1 MLRKNEKQWN
11 QGKKGKNVTATK
23 FRKGTHWKGINRL
36 AAWLLVFVSVFELA
50 VPSDF
55 LLSNY
60 KKAYAETITDTQAP
74 TAPAN
79 LDISGSADAIILS
92 WDASS
97 DDVGVTGYKIY
108 RNDVEIGTSTETS
121 YTDDT
126 ITEAGSYTYTVKAY
140 DASGNLSEASNA
152 LILTITSGDGSD
164 PSENTEIPT
173 APTNLSMSGSA
184 DAIIISW
191 DASSDDV
198 GVEGYKIY
206 RDGAEIG
213 TTTDTSY
220 TDDTLTDT
228 GSYVYTVKAYDA
240 DGNLSQASAA
250 LTVTITSGD
259 GSDPS
264 ENNEIPTAP
273 TNLSI
278 SGTSLSVILSWDA
291 SSDDVGVEGYKIYR
305 DGVEIGTS
313 TGTSYTDDSITKA
326 GTYLYTVKAYDAE
339 GNLSEASGGFYLTI
353 GDNQAPSIPQN
364 VTAAI
369 GEGPVIILSWDACFD
384 YFKVEGY
391 KIYRNDEE
399 IGTTTETTFTD
410 NSVII
415 GDTYHYTVKAYDA
428 EGNLSDASDIV
439 SAIYDNTVDTDS
451 DGLFDYIEYNIGTK
465 INKIDTD
472 GDGLSDYYEYN
483 TLGTDPTVV
492 DTDGDGISDADE
504 DSDED
509 GLPNDY
515 EFYVLYP
522 LLLNSSYN
530 EEDGINPLDDY
541 DQDGLTNID
550 EYLAQTNPGVA
561 DSDGDGLGDFSEV
574 REYQTN
580 ATLYDTDGDGLG
592 DGTEII
598 NGLDPLIADTDQN
611 GISDG
616 NEVFTQSLID
626 AEYADISA
634 LNLDVEPRLYITGS
648 GDYSD
653 QIDVSVENNNKTF
666 DNLDYIVSE
675 IFEIK
680 HNDDLTFENAKI
692 ELELS
697 DEVLNSSDISDLKVI
712 RLDYETG
719 SVDILTTQY
728 DAGKKMIYSEVDE
741 LCYYAVADIGALTN
755 DTDMD
760 NASSVFKTGKAD
772 LVFVIDTTGSMGR
785 TIDNVKN
792 NIETYV
798 NDLHEKNIDVRL
810 GLVEFK
816 DIYEDS
822 VNSTKSYGFYED
834 VDSFI
839 NDVDS
844 LVPDGGGDLDETA
857 VDALYEARKMEYRA
871 GSNKFIILVTD
882 AEYKDGIQ
890 SDSSYTMEDETD
902 ALAKEGFNVSVI
914 SRSGY
919 QTTYQNLY
927 TNTNGIF
934 ANISGDFAD
943 VLNPLVEV
951 MDAEVNDSTWIRLSD
966 LSLVNVD
973 MDLDEDDTDLN
984 EEYEKDSDE
993 DGIPDI
999 IEMGKEV
1006 TVNIPIKFDSLGVPT
1021 EYKSIQAWSYK
1032 SNPYLKD
1039 TDGDGFLDS
1048 EDPYPKEFN
1057 MTVKELRGDNV
1068 IELNTGSL
1076 YCIFG
1081 MDINEFYE
1089 MYYTRNL
1096 RPLEKGTLEALKRQL
1111 EINTDMNFTA
1121 DEGAFLCNIDI
1132 DGIKDYMQYENNYF
1146 QDRVY
1151 EKLTGASAETEMA
1164 VAFFKIISSKEAW
1177 KKYVSDAVDQILFGK
1192 YTEAGNLLGT
1202 AGELGVA
1209 FTGVD
1214 FVQDIRDLSHDILF
1228 WETSWEHVGETTIDG
1243 IGLIPIIG
1251 MFAKSDEIFTVCKRS
1266 DDLYEIRKVKNLEKI
1281 INTAGGLK
1289 YISKTAEIV
1298 NTAKDVMKSY
1308 STYLYWKVLDTLE
1321 GVNGYKL
1328 AFAGSGIYDN
1338 RLINAITNNV
1348 DDLKYIEEVNPAK
1361 ATEAL
1366 QEITSNSIGKSADEI
1381 DEIVDSSLTLTKKTL
1396 QEWLNDVLNEYTEKI
1411 ISKIKV
1417 VGTYSEGKT
1426 ASEILREEMISAGI
1440 DINSVAPYPNAAHH
1454 IVPAA
1459 ETYPSAINAQNLLE
1473 RYGFDLNSAANGVLL
1488 PYKQWET
1495 VTSEAIHSGRHTKEY
1510 CDYVWDKLSEVDIST
1525 ADDIAVILNEIRE
1538 SLLKGELE
1546 L

>member
-1 MLRKNEKQWN
+1 MWGKNEIFCYLEKRV
-11 QGKKGKNVTATK
+11 QGKKNKRFNWKAGFKLTALLL
-23 FRKGTHWKGINRL
+23 ILILVAEL
-36 AAWLLVFVSVFELA
+36 AAQ
-50 VPSDF
+50 PD
-55 LLSNY
+55 LSSFGY
-60 KKAYAETITDTQAP
+60 TKVYAETLTDTEAP

-79 LDISGSADAIILS
+79 LNISGSADAIVLSWDASSDNIGVAGYKIYRNDEEIGTSTENYYIDYTITEAGTYIYTVKAYDASGNLSGASNGLILTITTGDGPDPSENPEIPTAPTNLSMSGSADAIILS

-97 DDVGVTGYKIY
+97 DDVGV
-108 RNDVEIGTSTETS
+108 
-121 YTDDT
+121 
-126 ITEAGSYTYTVKAY
+126 
-140 DASGNLSEASNA
+140 
-152 LILTITSGDGSD
+152 
-164 PSENTEIPT
+164 
-173 APTNLSMSGSA
+173 
-184 DAIIISW
+184 
-191 DASSDDV
+191 
-198 GVEGYKIY
+198 EGYKIY
-206 RDGAEIG
+206 RDGVEIG
-213 TTTDTSY
+213 TTADTSY
-220 TDDTLTDT
+220 ADDTLTGT

-240 DGNLSQASAA
+240 DGNLSQESAA
-250 LTVTITSGD
+250 LTVTISDGD

-264 ENNEIPTAP
+264 EDNGIPTAP

-291 SSDDVGVEGYKIYR
+291 SSDDIGVEGYKIYR
-305 DGVEIGTS
+305 DGVEIGT
-313 TGTSYTDDSITKA
+313 TTDTSYTDDTIRKA
-326 GTYLYTVKAYDAE
+326 GTYIYTVKAYDAE
-339 GNLSEASGGFYLTI
+339 GNLSEASGGFYLTVE
-353 GDNQAPSIPQN
+353 DNQAPSIPQN

-369 GEGPVIILSWDACFD
+369 GEGPVIILSWAACFD

-391 KIYRNDEE
+391 KIYRNNAE
-399 IGTTTETTFTD
+399 IGTTAETTFTD
-410 NSVII
+410 TSVVI
-415 GDTYHYTVKAYDA
+415 GDTYNYTVKAYDA
-428 EGNLSDASDIV
+428 SGNLSDASDTV
-439 SAIYDNTVDTDS
+439 SAIYDITVDTDS
-451 DGLFDYIEYNIGTK
+451 DGLADYIEYNIGTK

-472 GDGLSDYYEYN
+472 EDGLSDYYEYN

-492 DTDGDGISDADE
+492 DTDGDGILDADE

-509 GLPNDY
+509 GLPNYY

-522 LLLNSSYN
+522 LLLNSSYS
-530 EEDGINPLDDY
+530 EENGINPQDDY

-550 EYLAQTNPGVA
+550 EYLARTNPGVA
-561 DSDGDGLGDFSEV
+561 DSDGDGLSDSSEV
-574 REYQTN
+574 REYHTD
-580 ATLYDTDGDGLG
+580 ASLYDTDGDGLG

-616 NEVFTQSLID
+616 NEVFRQRLID
-626 AEYADISA
+626 AEYADLSA

-653 QIDVSVENNNKTF
+653 QIDILVENNNKTF
-666 DNLDYIVSE
+666 ENLDYIIGE

-680 HNDDLTFENAKI
+680 HEDDLTFENATI

-719 SVDILTTQY
+719 SIDILATQY
-728 DAGKKMIYSEVDE
+728 DAGQRMIYSDVDQ
-741 LCYYAVADIGALTN
+741 LCYYAVADMGALTN
-755 DTDMD
+755 DTEID
-760 NASSVFKTGKAD
+760 NADSVFKSPKAD
-772 LVFVIDTTGSMGR
+772 LVFVIDTTGSMGG
-785 TIDNVKN
+785 TINNVKN
-792 NIETYV
+792 NIEIYA
-798 NDLHEKNIDVRL
+798 NDLYEQNIDVRL
-810 GLVEFK
+810 GLVEYK

-822 VNSTKSYGFYED
+822 FNSTRSYGFYED

-839 NDVDS
+839 NAVDS

-857 VDALYEARKMEYRA
+857 VDALFEARKMQYRA
-871 GSNKFIILVTD
+871 GSNKFIVLLTD
-882 AEYKDGIQ
+882 AEYKNGIQ
-890 SDSSYTMEDETD
+890 SDSSYTMEEEIN
-902 ALAKEGFNVSVI
+902 ALRRAGFNVSVVSEI
-914 SRSGY
+914 EHQTAY
-919 QTTYQNLY
+919 QDLY

-934 ANISGDFAD
+934 ANLDGDFAD

-951 MDAEVNDSTWIRLSD
+951 MDTKVNNSTWVRLSD
-966 LSLVNVD
+966 LSLINVD
-973 MDLDEDDTDLN
+973 MNLGGDDTDLN

-1006 TVNIPIKFDSLGVPT
+1006 TVNIPIKFNGLGVPT
-1021 EYKSIQAWSYK
+1021 EYKSIRAWSYR

-1039 TDGDGFLDS
+1039 TDGDGFIDS

-1057 MTVKELRGDNV
+1057 MIVKELRGDNV

-1111 EINTDMNFTA
+1111 EINIDMDYTA
-1121 DEGAFLCNIDI
+1121 DEAAFLCNIDI
-1132 DGIKDYMQYENNYF
+1132 DGIKDYMQYESNFF

-1151 EKLTGASAETEMA
+1151 EKLTGTSAETEMA
-1164 VAFFKIISSKEAW
+1164 VAFFRIISSKEAW
-1177 KKYVSDAVDQILFGK
+1177 KEYVSDSVDRILFGK
-1192 YTEAGNLLGT
+1192 YTDNGNLLGS
-1202 AGELGVA
+1202 AGELAIA

-1228 WETSWEHVGETTIDG
+1228 WETSWEHIGETTLDG
-1243 IGLIPIIG
+1243 IGLIPVIG

-1266 DDLYEIRKVKNLEKI
+1266 DDLYEIRKVKGLEKI
-1281 INTAGGLK
+1281 VNTAEGLK
-1289 YISKTAEIV
+1289 YLPKAAEVV

-1308 STYLYWKVLDTLE
+1308 STYLYWKVMDTLD
-1321 GVNGYKL
+1321 GVNGYRL
-1328 AFAGSGIYDN
+1328 AFAGTGIYDN

-1348 DDLKYIEEVNPAK
+1348 EDLKYIEEVNPGK
-1361 ATEAL
+1361 ATEVL
-1366 QEITSNSIGKSADEI
+1366 QDITSNSIGKSADEI
-1381 DEIVDSSLTLTKKTL
+1381 GEIVDSSISITKKTL
-1396 QEWLNDVLNEYTEKI
+1396 QEWLDDVLKEYSEKVI
-1411 ISKIKV
+1411 NKTKV
-1417 VGTYSEGKT
+1417 TGAYEGKT
-1426 ASEILREEMISAGI
+1426 ASEILREEIISAGI
-1440 DINSVAPYPNAAHH
+1440 DVKSVAPYPNAAHH

-1473 RYGFDLNSAANGVLL
+1473 RYGFDLNSAANGILL

-1525 ADDIAVILNEIRE
+1525 ADDIAGILDEIRE